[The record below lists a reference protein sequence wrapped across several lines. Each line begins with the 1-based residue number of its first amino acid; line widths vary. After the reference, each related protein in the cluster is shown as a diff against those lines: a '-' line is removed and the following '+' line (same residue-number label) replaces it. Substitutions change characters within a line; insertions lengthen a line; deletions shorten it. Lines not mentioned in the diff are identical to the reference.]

1 MSLQEKLQNSGLRYG
16 GLIGLPNLQNS
27 AYANPAAA
35 TAMQGHVQA
44 LGSMRS
50 SSSSINP
57 VAVTNNS
64 SGSSNWMQ
72 GYQSQQMANATG
84 GTGPS
89 AVSNIMNKAGSE
101 VASMVAQDIANAVG
115 KAASEA
121 ASAYTNGGA
130 PRLLGSTL

>member
-16 GLIGLPNLQNS
+16 GLVNLPNT
-27 AYANPAAA
+27 NPYQDRQYDQSLP
-35 TAMQGHVQA
+35 TAMRNAQ
-44 LGSMRS
+44 
-50 SSSSINP
+50 INFER
-57 VAVTNNS
+57 NS
-64 SGSSNWMQ
+64 GIAGAAQSKSDWMQ
-72 GYQSQQMANATG
+72 GYQSQQMANASG

-130 PRLLGSTL
+130 PRLLGSTI